1 MTESFNFWLFGVYP
15 YIALTV
21 LLTGSVLRYECA
33 PYSWRAGSSQ
43 LLRRKQLIWGS
54 VLFHAGVLIV
64 FFGHLVGMLTPIQV
78 FHWMG
83 IEAGTK
89 QVMAIVVGG
98 IAGAISLSGAILL
111 LHRRI
116 RDPRIRAT
124 TSFADLAILALLALQ
139 LVLGLLTI
147 PASLGHLDGS
157 EMVKFMN
164 WALGIFTLD
173 SQSWI
178 YVTDVPPIFKLHIFL
193 GLTIFLVFPFT
204 RLVHMLSAPVY
215 YLLRPGYQ
223 LVRSKKSFNPS
234 T

>member
-1 MTESFNFWLFGVYP
+1 MMNRLDFWLFGVYP

-21 LLTGSVLRYECA
+21 LAVGSILRYECA

-54 VLFHAGVLIV
+54 ILFHAGVLIV
-64 FFGHLVGMLTPIQV
+64 FFGHLIGMLTPIQV
-78 FHWMG
+78 FHWIG

-98 IAGAISLSGAILL
+98 IAGAVSLAGAGML
-111 LHRRI
+111 LHRRLT
-116 RDPRIRAT
+116 DPRIRAT
-124 TSFADLAILALLALQ
+124 TTFADLAILVLLTVQ
-139 LVLGLLTI
+139 LALGLLTI

-157 EMVKFMN
+157 EMVKFMA
-164 WALGIFTLD
+164 WALGIFTFD
-173 SQSWI
+173 PKAWT
-178 YVTDVPPIFKLHIFL
+178 YVTEVAPIFKLHIFL

-215 YLLRPGYQ
+215 YLLRPGWQ
-223 LVRSKKSFNPS
+223 LVRSRKPLNP
-234 T
+234 TA

>member
-1 MTESFNFWLFGVYP
+1 MTDVLNYWLFGVYP
-15 YIALTV
+15 YLALTV
-21 LLTGSVLRYECA
+21 LFIGSVLRYECA

-78 FHWMG
+78 FHWIG
-83 IEAGTK
+83 IGAGTK
-89 QVMAIVVGG
+89 QLMAIVVGG
-98 IAGAISLSGAILL
+98 LAGVVSLTGAGLL
-111 LHRRI
+111 LHRRLT
-116 RDPRIRAT
+116 DPRIRAT
-124 TSFADLAILALLALQ
+124 TRFADLAILVLLTLQ
-139 LVLGLLTI
+139 LPLGLLTI

-157 EMVKFMN
+157 EMVKFMA
-164 WALGIFTLD
+164 WALGIFTFD
-173 SQSWI
+173 NQAWT
-178 YVTDVPPIFKLHIFL
+178 YVTDAAPIFKLHIFL

-223 LVRSKKSFNPS
+223 LVRSKKTFNPS

>member
-1 MTESFNFWLFGVYP
+1 MMNGLNFWLFGVYP

-21 LLTGSVLRYECA
+21 LAVGSILRYECA

-54 VLFHAGVLIV
+54 ILFHAGVLIV
-64 FFGHLVGMLTPIQV
+64 FFGHLIGMLTPIQV
-78 FHWMG
+78 FHWIG

-98 IAGAISLSGAILL
+98 IAGAVSLAGAGML
-111 LHRRI
+111 LHRRLT
-116 RDPRIRAT
+116 DPRIRAT
-124 TSFADLAILALLALQ
+124 TTFADLAILVLLTVQ
-139 LVLGLLTI
+139 LALGLLTI

-157 EMVKFMN
+157 EMVKFMA
-164 WALGIFTLD
+164 WALGIFTFEP
-173 SQSWI
+173 QAWT
-178 YVTDVPPIFKLHIFL
+178 YVTGVAPIFKLHIFL

-215 YLLRPGYQ
+215 YLLRPGWQ
-223 LVRSKKSFNPS
+223 LVRSRKPLNP
-234 T
+234 TV